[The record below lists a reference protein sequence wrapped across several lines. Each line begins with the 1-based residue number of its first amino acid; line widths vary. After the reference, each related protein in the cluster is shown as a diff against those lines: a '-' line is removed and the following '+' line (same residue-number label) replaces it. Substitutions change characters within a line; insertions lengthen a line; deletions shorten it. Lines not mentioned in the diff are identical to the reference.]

1 MVLPRG
7 RCHGRAGVAFERQ
20 GHLLRSLATKQRE
33 TAFSRR
39 VFPEDADSGTSSA
52 ARFEYPRPFLSLRVK
67 QELPMLTGARGEEG
81 GGANTSKN
89 PHPSGV
95 GIRVFPTVAKARR
108 PRAVR
113 PGNTALKRGIY
124 AS

>member
-39 VFPEDADSGTSSA
+39 VFPEDADSGTSTA

-81 GGANTSKN
+81 GGQTHRKTLTHLAWGSEY
-89 PHPSGV
+89 
-95 GIRVFPTVAKARR
+95 FPRWPRPAARELFDL
-108 PRAVR
+108 V
-113 PGNTALKRGIY
+113 TLL
-124 AS
+124 